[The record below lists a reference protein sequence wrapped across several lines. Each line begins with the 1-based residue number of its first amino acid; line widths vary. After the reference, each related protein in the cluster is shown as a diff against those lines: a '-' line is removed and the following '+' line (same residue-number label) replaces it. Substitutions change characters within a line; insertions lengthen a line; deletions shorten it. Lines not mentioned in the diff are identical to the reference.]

1 MKTKHL
7 ARVLAAAA
15 MIGLTGCP
23 ETTAPHNFGT
33 KPLNLK
39 TEEWNGVWRNPIET
53 DGMTFT
59 VTDAA
64 KGQLTITFPEKDGKK
79 EEPMKVV
86 INEVGGGEKNKDL
99 AFFVHFD
106 KANETTGPFN
116 LIRRTDK
123 GVFYFWNPKHD
134 VIEAAVKNGEL
145 KGELIKMPKT
155 KDEAE
160 HNHTRLAADPANY
173 EKLLDPK
180 FWEWT
185 DVSVFVRQARL

>member
-7 ARVLAAAA
+7 AVVLAAAA
-15 MIGLTGCP
+15 MIGLTSCP
-23 ETTAPHNFGT
+23 ETTVSREFGA
-33 KPLNLK
+33 KPLELK
-39 TEEWNGVWRNPIET
+39 AGDWNGVWRDPAET

-79 EEPMKVV
+79 EEPLKVV
-86 INEVGGGEKNKDL
+86 INEVGGGDKNKNL

-106 KANETTGPFN
+106 KASEAFGPFN
-116 LIRRTDK
+116 LIRHTDK

-134 VIEAAVKNGEL
+134 SIEAAVKSGEL
-145 KGELIKMPKT
+145 KGELTKVPKT

-160 HNHTRLAADPANY
+160 HNHTRLTADPANY

-185 DVSVFVRQARL
+185 EVNVFVRQARK